1 MAVSA
6 ASNQSDGL
14 CSFHNGLGL
23 DNESD
28 WLDLEDISPSSLIT
42 ITFTDD
48 VPRSRPRNI
57 RSSYHLI

>member
-1 MAVSA
+1 
-6 ASNQSDGL
+6 
-14 CSFHNGLGL
+14 

-57 RSSYHLI
+57 SSSYRVI